1 MKKFTM
7 EENQIKILIDELENL
22 GISRDFLD
30 EKAIENI
37 YEAKRIVEEFDEN
50 GQLTQREKKALIQSI
65 LDNHVLNIKR
75 RNMLPKLIQNFRD
88 MGLSEQEINIA
99 IINLGVNGRIL
110 EQTGY
115 GYTYSDLL
123 MNIDNSCDIIKIHK
137 EELQK
142 CSVSD
147 ITMLTAL
154 SKTLDESE
162 KGALKQE
169 IGLPDEV
176 IENKHIRDLY
186 MAKAIVERYDFE
198 KELTSQQKRA
208 LIQAILNNSYI
219 DNKKPHLSAL
229 MRKFEL
235 IGLDEQEVYGTV
247 INLSV
252 NGRMIEEKN
261 GYSYR
266 DFLSNN
272 EGTWETIGNL
282 RNRIDTQVENR
293 TILTAVSK
301 YLSEEEQN
309 KLLDELLELGL
320 SKEFIELKSVENLYM
335 AKEIVEGYEFS
346 REFTR
351 DEKRIFIQLILH
363 NKFLNKEGKKTV
375 YLSRL
380 MQRFENAGLDEQ
392 EIYGAILNLGIN
404 GNLTNMTGGFTYTEL
419 LINKNDVFYDVER
432 CYRDQM
438 YIDITEDRIQK
449 ASLKSEKI
457 MQRALRNQKNKG
469 QIENQMITR
478 NAIND
483 MTRQEIEHEQDEEL
497 ER

>member
-1 MKKFTM
+1 MKKYM
-7 EENQIKILIDELENL
+7 IDENQRKILIDELELL

-30 EKAIENI
+30 EKAIENVDI
-37 YEAKRIVEEFDEN
+37 AKRIVEEFDEK

-65 LDNHVLNIKR
+65 LDNHLLNIKR
-75 RNMLPKLIQNFRD
+75 RNVLPKLIQKFRD

-115 GYTYSDLL
+115 GYIYSDLL
-123 MNIDNSCDIIKIHK
+123 MNTDNSCDIIKMHK

-162 KGALKQE
+162 KRELRE
-169 IGLPDEV
+169 ELGLPDEV

-198 KELTSQQKRA
+198 KKLTLQQKRT

-219 DNKKPHLSAL
+219 DNRKPHLSAL

-247 INLSV
+247 INLGV

-272 EGTWETIGNL
+272 EGTWETIGKL

-293 TILTAVSK
+293 IILTAVSK
-301 YLSEEEQN
+301 YLSAEEQQILIN
-309 KLLDELLELGL
+309 ELLELGL
-320 SKEFIELKSVENLYM
+320 SKEFIELKGTENLYM
-335 AKEIVEGYEFS
+335 AKKIVEGYKFN
-346 REFTR
+346 RELTGE
-351 DEKRIFIQLILH
+351 EKRIFIQLILN
-363 NKFLNKEGKKTV
+363 NKLLNKEGRKTV

-380 MQRFENAGLDEQ
+380 MQRFEQVGLDEQ
-392 EIYGAILNLGIN
+392 EIYGVIINLGID
-404 GNLTNMTGGFTYTEL
+404 GKLVDMTGGFTYTEL
-419 LINKNDVFYDVER
+419 LINRSDVFYDVGN
-432 CYRDQM
+432 YKNKM
-438 YIDITEDRIQK
+438 HFNVTEEAIQK
-449 ASLKSEKI
+449 AKKKSEKI
-457 MQRALRNQKNKG
+457 MQRAVRSQKNKG
-469 QIENQMITR
+469 TIESQMITR
-478 NAIND
+478 NAID
-483 MTRQEIEHEQDEEL
+483 DLTRREIEHEKDEEL